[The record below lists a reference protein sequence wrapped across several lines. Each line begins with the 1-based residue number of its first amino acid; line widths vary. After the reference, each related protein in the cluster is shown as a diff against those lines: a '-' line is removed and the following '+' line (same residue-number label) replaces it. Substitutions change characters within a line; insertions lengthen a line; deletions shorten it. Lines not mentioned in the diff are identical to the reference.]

1 MLVIQE
7 FIFSNGESHTVLHTW
22 LSRSRNYR
30 YRSRIWCFCPLLM
43 VLVQIWYRW
52 LWFSKYRS
60 RTDIGDF
67 YFPKYRS
74 RLVSLIDDCISNKS
88 LAPSRGKI
96 IISCLVCDWTTA
108 KTSHSYHWSVCN
120 LPASSAVQ
128 QYSNRYSWE
137 RLAVSPA
144 PCSVKHQSGSH

>member
-1 MLVIQE
+1 MI
-7 FIFSNGESHTVLHTW
+7 GRSHCGDCVPSPTYLWPCSHFLCTEHTW

-30 YRSRIWCFCPLLM
+30 YRSRIWCFCPLL
-43 VLVQIWYRW
+43 
-52 LWFSKYRS
+52 KYRS